1 MAALR
6 IRDSPQHVLLRPSYA
21 RTGHSHILR
30 RRPLSPHAAPAS
42 SKATDDRRAS
52 TSGGMIAEN
61 LKRASRKIVLA
72 GNSGWRAC
80 GSGLRAGAATCRQE
94 LSEKGKRSRVWR
106 RASDF
111 PQSFCLAVGSENRV
125 PNEKEGDMLQFFS
138 GMRGIRE
145 CNLSFSQFKGM
156 AVSDSPDAPPP
167 NCSISPS
174 FSLNRA
180 MSLIVWAPISG
191 KRGMP
196 RGGVAGGGRSW
207 HGRGANPFPGRR
219 SWDEFFVTLAEC
231 YDVSLLR
238 PREES

>member
-80 GSGLRAGAATCRQE
+80 GSGLRAGAATCRQK

-106 RASDF
+106 KASDF
-111 PQSFCLAVGSENRV
+111 LKAFALPLAPKIACRT
-125 PNEKEGDMLQFFS
+125 KKKA
-138 GMRGIRE
+138 I
-145 CNLSFSQFKGM
+145 CCSFSAGCE
-156 AVSDSPDAPPP
+156 VSGSA
-167 NCSISPS
+167 IYRSPS
-174 FSLNRA
+174 SKA
-180 MSLIVWAPISG
+180 W
-191 KRGMP
+191 
-196 RGGVAGGGRSW
+196 
-207 HGRGANPFPGRR
+207 PFPTPQ
-219 SWDEFFVTLAEC
+219 TL
-231 YDVSLLR
+231 LLQTAAYR
-238 PREES
+238 LLFH

>member
-80 GSGLRAGAATCRQE
+80 GSGLRAGAATCRQK

-106 RASDF
+106 KASDF

-145 CNLSFSQFKGM
+145 RNLSFSQFKGM
-156 AVSDSPDAPPP
+156 AVSDAPDAPPP

-174 FSLNRA
+174 FSLSRVI
-180 MSLIVWAPISG
+180 SLFY
-191 KRGMP
+191 
-196 RGGVAGGGRSW
+196 GVSIA
-207 HGRGANPFPGRR
+207 
-219 SWDEFFVTLAEC
+219 
-231 YDVSLLR
+231 
-238 PREES
+238 